1 MKKLV
6 VTIIFL
12 FTLFIFVK
20 PAFADV
26 EYSIKDV
33 QIDAYLMENGDVA
46 VKERFTY
53 DFEDG
58 FNGLTRT
65 IIPKNDTAIEDFEAS
80 ENGKSLKVEKEDSE
94 YKVHRKGN
102 EETVTIDL
110 SYTIKNGV
118 EVYQDVAQFY
128 WPFFDSSNKSAYE
141 NMTIY
146 VHPPAE
152 ADPVTAYGYDE
163 AYDTAEVTA
172 DGGAVFS
179 LGYVK
184 DGKNGDIQVVY
195 DAALFGAAPLTSEKM
210 MKDSILEQIA
220 NNEAKLAAFQ
230 DRTAW
235 LNGIAPYVV
244 GGFGLFLVLLL
255 FVSMRQNMELNHD
268 VQRRMK
274 DELTLP
280 KLKMSLPATIYY
292 TNPFTPNDQLLT
304 SSLLELVRKGYVRT
318 KNQETFLLVDRNT
331 EYDHEYML
339 INFLFDKIGDGK
351 TFRFKDLQTFLEDES
366 NHNEYHEHVQAW
378 IYAIK
383 QEVKSKE
390 LTKAKKG
397 FRWTVAL
404 LSLLLVPL
412 AVFFGIHELFMWM
425 IVSIILFLGL
435 LAFSL
440 FYTPKTLEGA
450 IVWEEWKQ
458 FNKNFDRIPPNQLEK
473 WSKDEQ
479 IISVNYAYGMND
491 KGIKVWNNPIFKQT
505 SNRGMDSSS
514 VMMYLLIASTANLHF
529 SEADTV
535 TAATSNSSSTTTGGT
550 GTGVGGGGGGSGAF

>member
-1 MKKLV
+1 MKKLI

-12 FTLFIFVK
+12 FTFFIFVE
-20 PAFADV
+20 PAFAEVDYV
-26 EYSIKDV
+26 IKDV
-33 QIDAYLMENGDVA
+33 QIDAYLMESGDVA

-53 DFEDG
+53 DFEG
-58 FNGLTRT
+58 EFNGITRT
-65 IIPKNDTAIEDFEAS
+65 IIPKKGTAIEDFVAS
-80 ENGKSLKVEKEDSE
+80 EAGSPLKVEKEDSE
-94 YKVHRKGN
+94 YKIYRKGN
-102 EETVTIDL
+102 EETVTIEL
-110 SYTIKNGV
+110 GYTIMNGV

-128 WPFFDSSNKSAYE
+128 WPFFDSSNESVYE

-146 VHPPAE
+146 VHPPAR
-152 ADPVTAYGYDE
+152 AVQVTAYGYDE

-179 LGYVK
+179 LGYVE

-195 DAALFGAAPLTSEKM
+195 DETLFGAAPLTSEKM

-220 NNEAKLAAFQ
+220 DNEAKLAAFQ
-230 DRTAW
+230 DRKAW
-235 LNGIAPYVV
+235 LNRIAPYIV

-255 FVSMRQNMELNHD
+255 FVSIRQKMELKHD
-268 VQRRMK
+268 VQRRIK
-274 DELTLP
+274 EELTIP
-280 KLKMSLPATIYY
+280 KLNMSIPATIYY
-292 TNPFTPNDQLLT
+292 TNSFTPKDQLLT

-318 KNQETFLLVDRNT
+318 KNQETFLLVDRYT

-339 INFLFDKIGDGK
+339 INFLFDTIGNGK
-351 TFRFKDLQTFLEDES
+351 TFRFKELQTFLEDES
-366 NHNEYHEHVQAW
+366 NHNDYNEHVQAW

-425 IVSIILFLGL
+425 AVSIILFLGL
-435 LAFSL
+435 LAFSI
-440 FYTPKTLEGA
+440 FYNPKTLEGA
-450 IVWEEWKQ
+450 KIWEEWKQ

-473 WSKDEQ
+473 WSTDEQ
-479 IISVNYAYGMND
+479 IIAVNYAYGMND
-491 KGIKVWNNPIFKQT
+491 KGIKIWNNPIFT
-505 SNRGMDSSS
+505 SNKSMDSSN
-514 VMMYLLIASTANLHF
+514 VMMYLLLASTANLHF
-529 SEADTV
+529 SEADAV
-535 TAATSNSSSTTTGGT
+535 TAATTNSSSTTTVGT